1 MFGKIIGAGL
11 GAKAA
16 EHTSK
21 IGGPLGAVIGA
32 TAPVILRR
40 MSIPAMLAIGA
51 GGYFLKKYMD
61 KKDDGTASSDTSKTP
76 PATSTAPAVA

>member
-1 MFGKIIGAGL
+1 MFDKIIGAGL

-61 KKDDGTASSDTSKTP
+61 KKDAETSSTDTSKTP
-76 PATSTAPAVA
+76 PATSTAPAAA

>member
-61 KKDDGTASSDTSKTP
+61 KKDAGTASTDISKTP